1 MLRKKFSYKD
11 TNKQFTIRNHY
22 SHIPQANDYI
32 EQIYLL
38 MKLIIFTTDGINYL
52 NENQNYKDTLI
63 EEYPPD
69 DGYATD
75 SDNLESQKENFERLQ
90 NERLEERNINGI

>member
-1 MLRKKFSYKD
+1 
-11 TNKQFTIRNHY
+11 
-22 SHIPQANDYI
+22 
-32 EQIYLL
+32 
-38 MKLIIFTTDGINYL
+38 MKLIIFTTDRINYL
-52 NENQNYKDTLI
+52 NENHNYKDTFI

>member
-1 MLRKKFSYKD
+1 
-11 TNKQFTIRNHY
+11 
-22 SHIPQANDYI
+22 
-32 EQIYLL
+32 

-90 NERLEERNINGI
+90 NKRLEERNINGI

>member
-1 MLRKKFSYKD
+1 
-11 TNKQFTIRNHY
+11 
-22 SHIPQANDYI
+22 
-32 EQIYLL
+32 

-69 DGYATD
+69 DGYATN

-90 NERLEERNINGI
+90 NKRWEKREEKIGKRERKGAGKE